1 MPLAAFQQNWL
12 LWMTPEWG
20 SKSDPK
26 IGFADRASPVRK
38 SVPGRSHQGD
48 GRTEESQ
55 AQPNTPMNPSDLLAE
70 TVFGKR
76 ASSKK
81 HHPAGPHFGVQN
93 LAPKVGAL
101 IRRKGFA
108 APVLG
113 SEIWTPKRGPTNV
126 VFPTFLGVSACA
138 FNALRRGQA
147 CWSKRSRV
155 TFFDDAP
162 SEATCAPPQGR
173 PIVSATGFWTGF
185 RTLFLGPTQRLFFP
199 SRGPTS
205 LRTFPTHWFPRLKQL
220 LCVRESE
227 SRMYVAQLWPSA
239 CPCTLIVVPMR
250 VLFPKKKE
258 NRSARFTKVATSSY
272 LVDVSPTHSFARCVG
287 LVGADLDLGGRTCVW
302 TLRDY
307 SSSKPTSDP
316 ARSPTCVRLS
326 V

>member
-38 SVPGRSHQGD
+38 SVPGRNHQGD

-76 ASSKK
+76 TSSKK

-101 IRRKGFA
+101 IRRNGFA

-126 VFPTFLGVSACA
+126 VFFPTFLGVSACA

-162 SEATCAPPQGR
+162 SEATCAPPSQRAQGR
-173 PIVSATGFWTGF
+173 PLSARPDFGPDFGPYFWV
-185 RTLFLGPTQRLFFP
+185 LPSDSFFP
-199 SRGPTS
+199 AEGLQACER
-205 LRTFPTHWFPRLKQL
+205 FPHIGFQ
-220 LCVRESE
+220 
-227 SRMYVAQLWPSA
+227 
-239 CPCTLIVVPMR
+239 
-250 VLFPKKKE
+250 
-258 NRSARFTKVATSSY
+258 
-272 LVDVSPTHSFARCVG
+272 G
-287 LVGADLDLGGRTCVW
+287 
-302 TLRDY
+302 
-307 SSSKPTSDP
+307 
-316 ARSPTCVRLS
+316 
-326 V
+326 

>member
-20 SKSDPK
+20 SKSDRK

-101 IRRKGFA
+101 IRRNGFA

-126 VFPTFLGVSACA
+126 VFSHIFGRFSVRLQ
-138 FNALRRGQA
+138 R
-147 CWSKRSRV
+147 
-155 TFFDDAP
+155 
-162 SEATCAPPQGR
+162 PQ
-173 PIVSATGFWTGF
+173 T
-185 RTLFLGPTQRLFFP
+185 
-199 SRGPTS
+199 
-205 LRTFPTHWFPRLKQL
+205 
-220 LCVRESE
+220 
-227 SRMYVAQLWPSA
+227 WPSMLVE
-239 CPCTLIVVPMR
+239 TL
-250 VLFPKKKE
+250 
-258 NRSARFTKVATSSY
+258 ARY
-272 LVDVSPTHSFARCVG
+272 L
-287 LVGADLDLGGRTCVW
+287 L
-302 TLRDY
+302 
-307 SSSKPTSDP
+307 
-316 ARSPTCVRLS
+316 
-326 V
+326 

>member
-1 MPLAAFQQNWL
+1 
-12 LWMTPEWG
+12 MTPKWG

-101 IRRKGFA
+101 IRRNGFA

-162 SEATCAPPQGR
+162 SEATCAPPSQRAQGR
-173 PIVSATGFWTGF
+173 PLSARPDFGPDFGPYFWV
-185 RTLFLGPTQRLFFP
+185 LPSDSFFP
-199 SRGPTS
+199 AGGLQACER
-205 LRTFPTHWFPRLKQL
+205 FPHIGFQ
-220 LCVRESE
+220 
-227 SRMYVAQLWPSA
+227 
-239 CPCTLIVVPMR
+239 
-250 VLFPKKKE
+250 
-258 NRSARFTKVATSSY
+258 
-272 LVDVSPTHSFARCVG
+272 G
-287 LVGADLDLGGRTCVW
+287 
-302 TLRDY
+302 
-307 SSSKPTSDP
+307 
-316 ARSPTCVRLS
+316 
-326 V
+326 

>member
-1 MPLAAFQQNWL
+1 MGFEIRSKNWFRRQGL
-12 LWMTPEWG
+12 PSSQECAWPQP
-20 SKSDPK
+20 S
-26 IGFADRASPVRK
+26 
-38 SVPGRSHQGD
+38 GRWP
-48 GRTEESQ
+48 TEESQ

-101 IRRKGFA
+101 IRRNGFA

-162 SEATCAPPQGR
+162 SEATCAPP
-173 PIVSATGFWTGF
+173 S
-185 RTLFLGPTQRLFFP
+185 QR
-199 SRGPTS
+199 
-205 LRTFPTHWFPRLKQL
+205 
-220 LCVRESE
+220 
-227 SRMYVAQLWPSA
+227 AQ
-239 CPCTLIVVPMR
+239 
-250 VLFPKKKE
+250 
-258 NRSARFTKVATSSY
+258 
-272 LVDVSPTHSFARCVG
+272 FARVC
-287 LVGADLDLGGRTCVW
+287 LAAAIRAMADRRITGTAKHADEPV
-302 TLRDY
+302 
-307 SSSKPTSDP
+307 
-316 ARSPTCVRLS
+316 
-326 V
+326 

>member
-26 IGFADRASPVRK
+26 IGFAARASPVRK

-70 TVFGKR
+70 TVFGKGT
-76 ASSKK
+76 SSKK

-93 LAPKVGAL
+93 LAPKVGSL
-101 IRRKGFA
+101 NGFA

-138 FNALRRGQA
+138 FNGLRRGQA

-162 SEATCAPPQGR
+162 SETTCAPP
-173 PIVSATGFWTGF
+173 S
-185 RTLFLGPTQRLFFP
+185 QR
-199 SRGPTS
+199 
-205 LRTFPTHWFPRLKQL
+205 
-220 LCVRESE
+220 
-227 SRMYVAQLWPSA
+227 AQ
-239 CPCTLIVVPMR
+239 
-250 VLFPKKKE
+250 
-258 NRSARFTKVATSSY
+258 
-272 LVDVSPTHSFARCVG
+272 FARVC
-287 LVGADLDLGGRTCVW
+287 LAAAIRAMAEQKNHRHSQT
-302 TLRDY
+302 R
-307 SSSKPTSDP
+307 
-316 ARSPTCVRLS
+316 R
-326 V
+326 

>member
-55 AQPNTPMNPSDLLAE
+55 AQRNTPMNPSDLLAE

-101 IRRKGFA
+101 ITRNGFA

-126 VFPTFLGVSACA
+126 VFSHIFGRFSVRLQ
-138 FNALRRGQA
+138 R
-147 CWSKRSRV
+147 
-155 TFFDDAP
+155 
-162 SEATCAPPQGR
+162 PQ
-173 PIVSATGFWTGF
+173 T
-185 RTLFLGPTQRLFFP
+185 
-199 SRGPTS
+199 
-205 LRTFPTHWFPRLKQL
+205 
-220 LCVRESE
+220 
-227 SRMYVAQLWPSA
+227 WPSMLVE
-239 CPCTLIVVPMR
+239 TL
-250 VLFPKKKE
+250 
-258 NRSARFTKVATSSY
+258 ARY
-272 LVDVSPTHSFARCVG
+272 L
-287 LVGADLDLGGRTCVW
+287 L
-302 TLRDY
+302 
-307 SSSKPTSDP
+307 
-316 ARSPTCVRLS
+316 
-326 V
+326 